1 MELTAF
7 LTEHGVWI
15 VEEDSVITSLNKQNL
30 IVNSLDEVYGD
41 RVVQLNEDQ
50 YNFWLAHR
58 SENLTNRQIYNKVS
72 KSKEELEADKLKEI
86 EITRRKLYE
95 ENTDHLFLAYQ
106 KYLLLG
112 NTNKAEEV
120 KTLWLSKVK
129 EIEENNPYITE

>member
-95 ENTDHLFLAYQ
+95 ENTDHLLLAYQ
-106 KYLLLG
+106 KYLILG
-112 NTNKAEEV
+112 DTIKAEEV

>member
-95 ENTDHLFLAYQ
+95 ENTDHLLLAYQ
-106 KYLLLG
+106 KYLILG
-112 NTNKAEEV
+112 DTIKAEEV

-129 EIEENNPYITE
+129 EIEENNPYIIE

>member
-95 ENTDHLFLAYQ
+95 ENTDDLFLAYQ